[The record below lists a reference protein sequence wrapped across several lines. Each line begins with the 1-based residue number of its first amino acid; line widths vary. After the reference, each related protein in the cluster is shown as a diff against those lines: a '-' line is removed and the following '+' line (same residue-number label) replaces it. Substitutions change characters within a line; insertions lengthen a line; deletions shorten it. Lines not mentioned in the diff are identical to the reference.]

1 LPSLPTSSSAPS
13 GAALHAREVRVSRSG
28 NLVLDAVSVA
38 VSSHDRVGLV
48 GPNGVGKSTLLRVLA
63 GELAP
68 DAGTVVRTPPTATV
82 GLLPQEPE
90 RRPGESLLAQL
101 ERRTGVQKAD
111 RALTAATDALA
122 AASDGAADA
131 YDAAL
136 QRWMALGGTDFE
148 ARASRVCVE
157 LGLPAGLLDRDA
169 AVLSGGEAARA
180 SLAAVLLSRHD
191 LLLLDEP
198 TNDLDLAGLDR
209 LERFLLDERDGG
221 LVVVSHDRRFLERI
235 VTDVVEIDEHRR
247 DAKRFNGGWTAYL
260 EARAVERRH
269 AEERYAEASA
279 KRTELTERV
288 RKQRQWSDQARRT
301 EKRRATDN
309 DKFIANRRAE
319 RTEKQ
324 AAKVRSSVRAI
335 ERLAA
340 VDKPWEGWE
349 LRLELAAGPRSGD
362 VVARLDEAVVERG
375 AFRLGPLTEEVR
387 WGERVAIEGP
397 NGSGK
402 TTFLGALLGR
412 IPLAAGVRRVGPSVV
427 VGELDQ
433 ARRRFLGGQPL
444 LEAFLGA
451 SGLTLSEGRSLLA
464 KFGLGA
470 DHVRRP
476 AETLSPG
483 ERTRS
488 GLALLM
494 ARGANCLVLDEPTNH
509 LDLPAIEQ
517 LEAALG
523 TWVGTLL
530 LVTHDRR
537 LRENVRVDRTIRLGQ
552 RGEQPPRPG

>member
-1 LPSLPTSSSAPS
+1 LPSLPTSALTS
-13 GAALHAREVRVSRSG
+13 AALHAREVSVTRSG
-28 NLVLDAVSVA
+28 TLVLDAVSVA
-38 VSSHDRVGLV
+38 VSSQDRVGLV

-68 DAGTVVRTPPTATV
+68 DAGTVALTPPTATV

-90 RRPGESLLAQL
+90 RRPGERLLAQL
-101 ERRTGVQKAD
+101 ERRTGVAAAD
-111 RALTAATDALA
+111 RALTVAADGLA

-136 QRWMALGGTDFE
+136 QRWMALGGADFE
-148 ARASRVCVE
+148 ARASRACAE
-157 LGLPAGLLDRDA
+157 LGLPVGLLDRDA
-169 AVLSGGEAARA
+169 AALSGGEAARA

-209 LERFLLDERDGG
+209 LERVLLDERRGG

-247 DAKRFNGGWTAYL
+247 DASRFNGGWAVYL

-279 KRTELTERV
+279 KRAELTERV
-288 RKQRQWSDQARRT
+288 RKQRQWSDQAKRT

-349 LRLELAAGPRSGD
+349 LRLDLAAGSRSGD
-362 VVARLDEAVVERG
+362 VVARLDGAVVERD
-375 AFRLGPLTEEVR
+375 AFQLGPLTEEVR

-402 TTFLGALLGR
+402 TTFLSALLGR
-412 IPLAAGVRRVGPSVV
+412 IPLAAGACWLGPSVV

-433 ARRRFLGGQPL
+433 ARRRFLGGEPL
-444 LEAFLGA
+444 LEGFLSA
-451 SGLTLSEGRSLLA
+451 SGLTLSDGRSLLA

-517 LEAALG
+517 LEAALD
-523 TWVGTLL
+523 TWAGTLL
-530 LVTHDRR
+530 LVTHDRQFR
-537 LRENVRVDRTIRLGQ
+537 AGVPIDRTIELA
-552 RGEQPPRPG
+552 PPAARSSRT